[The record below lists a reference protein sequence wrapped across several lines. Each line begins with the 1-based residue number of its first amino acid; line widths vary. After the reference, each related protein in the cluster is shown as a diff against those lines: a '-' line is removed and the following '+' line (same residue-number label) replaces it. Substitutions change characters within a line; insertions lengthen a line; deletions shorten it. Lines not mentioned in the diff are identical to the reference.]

1 MNLNIIKISANN
13 LFIIFRQQ
21 LKTNVMGTK
30 AIINLC
36 RELNKLDVFIYVS
49 TTYSNPLEMVTEE
62 KVYDSTAYALDI
74 LDSAEYSK

>member
-1 MNLNIIKISANN
+1 
-13 LFIIFRQQ
+13 
-21 LKTNVMGTK
+21 MGTK

-36 RELNKLDVFIYVS
+36 RELKKLDVFIYVS

-74 LDSAEYSK
+74 LNSAEYSK